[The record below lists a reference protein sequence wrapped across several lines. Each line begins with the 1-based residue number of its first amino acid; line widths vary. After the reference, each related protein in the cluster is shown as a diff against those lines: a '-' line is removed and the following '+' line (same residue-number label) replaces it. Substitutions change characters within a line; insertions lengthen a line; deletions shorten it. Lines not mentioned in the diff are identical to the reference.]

1 MMGGTM
7 LDRQEQERI
16 AAVIR
21 QWRHPW
27 WWRLRRRVAFFV
39 GLRCRVAWLGYLIDV
54 DRDRHRDV

>member
-1 MMGGTM
+1 M